1 MPLVED
7 IESQLA
13 SIDNWAHVSFKE
25 NLLGSLN
32 RVLSEGETV
41 EDVLEG
47 FYKGTVVT
55 GSGTGAA
62 GILCITDRRL
72 MFMQNGRS
80 AGRPEIINFADI
92 ASVSYRT
99 GIASTKVY
107 VNTTTAGTILN
118 TNVSGTQVQSFT
130 ELLQDKADL
139 AHGIDP
145 ETDEPAGP
153 EPGAHPDAG
162 GAGPGDAVTG
172 APTDPDAERRAK
184 AENLKFLVDEA
195 RKMFTAVNEYRNFNG
210 EPGFLNTLVDDILY
224 LSYLA
229 VGNSPSASDEAKLF
243 VSIVVMPLRQTIVE
257 DRDLVFDLFRY
268 DSLPLHQ
275 RRSILRYWDRFR
287 NEIKKN
293 ARRQEGMGLRALA
306 YLKNY
311 DQEHN
316 TSHFD
321 RTARVLFGFVQ
332 VLSKADGTAGEDT
345 SAFLKRVRIL
355 IYGDSEE
362 TADTQTEKKK
372 PRTVRRD
379 SPEDET
385 IEDILTELD
394 SLIGMEKIKEQIAT
408 FVNLMRVHQER
419 LKRDLPV
426 TPMTKHAVFYG
437 PPGTGKTTI
446 ARYLG
451 RIYKAL
457 GMLESG
463 HVVETD
469 RAGMVAG
476 FVGQTATKV
485 DEVVESAMDGVL
497 FIDEAYS
504 LASRKS
510 GGNDF
515 GQEAIDTL
523 LKRMEDLRDRIAVIV
538 AGYPDEMQE
547 FINSNPGLKS
557 RFSRYFYFEHYDPKD
572 LGRIFDLFASNASF
586 TLTKPARGALR
597 KLTLEFYDGRDKAF
611 GNGRLM
617 RNIFEKAIE
626 RQADR
631 IAKISPLT
639 EEILCTITKADIPSR
654 DDFVK

>member
-13 SIDNWAHVSFKE
+13 AIDNWTHVSFKE

-32 RVLSEGETV
+32 RVLSDGETV

-72 MFMQNGRS
+72 LFMQNGRS
-80 AGRPEIINFADI
+80 AGRPEIINFADV

-99 GIASTKVY
+99 GIAATKVY
-107 VNTTTAGTILN
+107 VNTAAGSTILT
-118 TNVSGTQVQSFT
+118 TNGSGTQVQSFT
-130 ELLQDKADL
+130 ELLQDKADV

-145 ETDEPAGP
+145 ETEEPTAP
-153 EPGAHPDAG
+153 EPGTAPDVG
-162 GAGPGDAVTG
+162 TG
-172 APTDPDAERRAK
+172 APTDADADRRAR

-229 VGNSPSASDEAKLF
+229 VGNNPTVSDEAKLF

-275 RRSILRYWDRFR
+275 RRAILRYWDRFR

-306 YLKNY
+306 YLRNY

-316 TSHFD
+316 SSHFD

-355 IYGDSEE
+355 IYGESEDTTE
-362 TADTQTEKKK
+362 TQTEKKK
-372 PRTVRRD
+372 PRTIRRE

-385 IEDILTELD
+385 IEDILAELD
-394 SLIGMEKIKEQIAT
+394 SLIGMAKIKEQIAT
-408 FVNLMRVHQER
+408 FVNLMRIHQER
-419 LKRDLPV
+419 EKRDLPV

-463 HVVETD
+463 HLVETD

-504 LASRKS
+504 LASRRS

-523 LKRMEDLRDRIAVIV
+523 IKRMEDLRDRMAVIV

-597 KLTLEFYDGRDKAF
+597 KLILEFYGGRDKAF

-631 IAKISPLT
+631 IARLSPLT
-639 EEILCTITKADIPSR
+639 EEILCTITKADIPAR
-654 DDFVK
+654 DDFVR